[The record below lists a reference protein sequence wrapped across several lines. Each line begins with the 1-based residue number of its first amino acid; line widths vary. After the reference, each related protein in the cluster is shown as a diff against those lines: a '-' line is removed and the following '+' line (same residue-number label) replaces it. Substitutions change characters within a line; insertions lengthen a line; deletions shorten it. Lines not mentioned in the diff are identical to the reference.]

1 MLLQKKN
8 LIYITKFKIY
18 LSIIQSINSCLIF
31 DNIQIIN
38 LTTALNIKFYLQIS
52 NSFKSY

>member
-18 LSIIQSINSCLIF
+18 LSIIQSINSYLIF

-38 LTTALNIKFYLQIS
+38 FTTALNIKFYLQIS
-52 NSFKSY
+52 NFFKSY